1 MQTGTSQPTMSIEM
15 DTAQLEKTLR
25 SDPII
30 RRQFGGVFASD
41 RLPRTVQEG
50 KRLFIANTDPAHKP
64 GTHWIAFYF
73 SPSGVCNYFDSYG
86 KEPCMTSF
94 ISFMQRNADS
104 WIYNSTPLQHPGS
117 VVCGQYCVMYGHCM
131 TRGSSMSKFVSLF
144 DINKRFNDLMV
155 MDFIQHH
162 FQPTSG
168 KTSEHSQ
175 ACCSIIKSPNHK
187 FWHNI

>member
-1 MQTGTSQPTMSIEM
+1 MSTEMYTSQLDAI
-15 DTAQLEKTLR
+15 LR

-30 RRQFGGVFASD
+30 RPQFGGVFASD
-41 RLPRTVQEG
+41 TLPKKVQEG

-86 KEPCMTSF
+86 REPLLKTF
-94 ISFMQRNADS
+94 ISFMQHNADS

-117 VVCGQYCVMYGHCM
+117 VVCGQYCVMFGHCM
-131 TRGSSMSKFVSLF
+131 SRGSSMSKFASLF
-144 DINKRFNDLMV
+144 DYNKRFNDQMV
-155 MDFIQHH
+155 LNYVQHH
-162 FQPTSG
+162 FPPHYG

-175 ACCSIIKSPNHK
+175 GCCSIIKSPNHT
-187 FWHNI
+187 FWYNI